1 MQSVGK
7 NWVSFRWEIKKGH
20 ARWIIL
26 LRCLPRPRK
35 APRRSRVGFQAR
47 RVIIPGR
54 RNVSFVPTEKGP
66 HRYPEPSN
74 NRTNDNT
81 WGMSDERLIWILIQT
96 IRVERIGFQTAT
108 RRARRLGEST
118 YLENIIVSWSYSCR
132 SGERKFKDFMKR
144 KVSLGIVHK
153 SRTRALKVVWISW
166 NWLNS

>member
-1 MQSVGK
+1 MDNSSSLSTETPK
-7 NWVSFRWEIKKGH
+7 SAKKKSS
-20 ARWIIL
+20 R
-26 LRCLPRPRK
+26 LPR
-35 APRRSRVGFQAR
+35 
-47 RVIIPGR
+47 VIRPGR

-118 YLENIIVSWSYSCR
+118 YLENIIVS
-132 SGERKFKDFMKR
+132 
-144 KVSLGIVHK
+144 
-153 SRTRALKVVWISW
+153 
-166 NWLNS
+166 